1 MNIKPRESCAN
12 TAVYILSTSPDRIMK
27 KYLALAL
34 MAATP
39 ALAAETIQ
47 YHCDGMSTSS
57 MGSVA
62 KREEADS
69 KHYLFED
76 GKTGFYNE
84 IVNCDISETTIRC
97 RSDKFNRTLE
107 IDRPSGNVS
116 DLYEILKNGQPH
128 VKIEFNGI
136 CRPDQG

>member
-1 MNIKPRESCAN
+1 MNIQKRESCAKTVSN
-12 TAVYILSTSPDRIMK
+12 ILSTSPDRIMK
-27 KYLALAL
+27 NYLALAL
-34 MAATP
+34 MIATP
-39 ALAAETIQ
+39 ALAAETMH
-47 YHCDGMSTSS
+47 YHCEGMTTSS

-84 IVNCDISETTIRC
+84 IVNCDISETAIRC